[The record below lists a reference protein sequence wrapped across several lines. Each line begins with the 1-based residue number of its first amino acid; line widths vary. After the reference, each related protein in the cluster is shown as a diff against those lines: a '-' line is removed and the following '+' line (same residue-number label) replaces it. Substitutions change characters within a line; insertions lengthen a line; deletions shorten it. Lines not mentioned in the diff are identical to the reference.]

1 MSKLKEDIRYMER
14 EQRKRVEQ
22 WALDRVTASLQGN
35 ERKMMD
41 ISETAR
47 SALSQETTME
57 KKVVDVE
64 RRVMRR
70 PKESAERLTGSL
82 LREVTSAR

>member
-1 MSKLKEDIRYMER
+1 MER